1 MRRDV
6 VLAALLLPLSGCYAP
21 QPAGYA
27 QPAAYP
33 PGYQYAQPGY
43 QQPGYPQPGYPQPG
57 YDPSG
62 EAYPGYSEN
71 GGDPTLLVEGATVP
85 LILYGG
91 GWGYWD
97 SRHSWHHAPDEV
109 SRHLERE
116 RAGGFHR
123 GGEGFGQQRPEG
135 RPPGGAPNGGQNFFM
150 PTTRG
155 VRRPLAP
162 RMAARTLSMPTTRRV
177 RRPLAPRVAA
187 RTFSMPISK
196 RIRLLGPRRHLGRHP
211 PTRNMS
217 AAAIARLV
225 RGVDSGGGRLL
236 RFQPTGHAARSRSGR
251 SIAAAV
257 SAALTR

>member
-135 RPPGGAPNGGQNFFM
+135 RPPGGAPNGGQNFFHANDQ
-150 PTTRG
+150 G
-155 VRRPLAP
+155 RPPPAGAP
-162 RMAARTLSMPTTRRV
+162 NGGQNSFHANDQGRPPPARAPNGGQNSSHANDQA
-177 RRPLAPRVAA
+177 RPPPAGAP
-187 RTFSMPISK
+187 
-196 RIRLLGPRRHLGRHP
+196 
-211 PTRNMS
+211 
-217 AAAIARLV
+217 
-225 RGVDSGGGRLL
+225 SGGQN
-236 RFQPTGHAARSRSGR
+236 FFHAN
-251 SIAAAV
+251 
-257 SAALTR
+257 